1 MAHETPT
8 RLLGLPELFARYG
21 AGRSL
26 HAYRLAVWRDVRAG
40 RFPPP
45 IRIGAHRIAWLVEP
59 VESWER
65 GLTPV
70 SYAPPAER
78 GSSPEAA

>member
-1 MAHETPT
+1 MAQQTPT

-26 HAYRLAVWRDVRAG
+26 HAFRLAVWRDVRAG

-59 VESWER
+59 VEIWER
-65 GLTPV
+65 SLTPV
-70 SYAPPAER
+70 SYAPAADR
-78 GSSPEAA
+78 GPQANA